1 MIIANIYNHPLQWCS
16 TVPQVPTSVLHT
28 FYMHTR
34 MQSQVARTRS
44 DRVLHMHRTTR
55 RAIRQTDRA
64 EPLQPLVWSMAT
76 LGSPQSARSLKCAA
90 SYELTLNL
98 SGCTLPTPSAKR
110 GEATASLSD
119 RFCELMH
126 ADHGAATTAAEN
138 REPGAVCGGKGVH
151 YDLSS

>member
-1 MIIANIYNHPLQWCS
+1 M
-16 TVPQVPTSVLHT
+16 PQVPTSIWYP
-28 FYMHTR
+28 FYTR
-34 MQSQVARTRS
+34 ARTQSHVARTQT
-44 DRVLHMHRTTR
+44 DRILRMLHAAG
-55 RAIRQTDRA
+55 RAIRQNYRA
-64 EPLQPLVWSMAT
+64 EPLLPGVCSMAT

>member
-76 LGSPQSARSLKCAA
+76 PESLQGERSPTCAA
-90 SYELTLNL
+90 SHEHPWVCTHACSLTLAMRYAVAAI
-98 SGCTLPTPSAKR
+98 GR
-110 GEATASLSD
+110 SD
-119 RFCELMH
+119 RCGMSMH
-126 ADHGAATTAAEN
+126 AAHRAVAAA
-138 REPGAVCGGKGVH
+138 RKGHDLLSTCKGSSVH
-151 YDLSS
+151 YD